1 MAQLT
6 DDFSDGNF
14 TSNPTWSGDATLF
27 TIESNQLRSS
37 SPTGATYHLSTPS
50 TKATNAQWE
59 FFINL
64 QLGTSGVN
72 FVEVW
77 LTSDVADL
85 NNANNGYFVRIGDTD
100 DLVALYRMVGGT
112 ETLLTSS
119 PSGVVNSTSNNPFR
133 VRVTR
138 NASNVWTLA
147 YDDGDTGSFVT
158 ATTTPTDNS
167 VTTSSFFGVSIAQS
181 SAASAV
187 NSHFFDDFVVGDI
200 VADGTP
206 PSIASIN
213 IISATQIE
221 VLFSEAVA
229 TATAQNTSNYSVNNG
244 IGNPSNATRDGS
256 DQRLVRLTFG
266 NSFSNGQ
273 SNVLTVNNVADLAG
287 NAIGTTQES
296 FTFTSIG
303 TAANRDV
310 IINEI
315 MADPTPE
322 VGLPNS
328 EFVELYNRS
337 TNSID
342 LQNYTLNGRTITTGN
357 YLLAPDAYVLLCPA
371 ANAGEFTG
379 NVIGMPSFDGLSNAG
394 ETVTL
399 RDEDNARDIDVVSYT
414 DDWYKDNTKD
424 DGGFTLALINPTL
437 VCSGENNWR
446 ASDDASGGTPAQQ
459 NSVLNNL
466 PDTQNPIIQ
475 SAIVTTDNQLTVTF
489 NEVFQEADLQGA
501 SYSTNNGL
509 LVTSVAPQ
517 NNNQEVLITFN
528 SNLTVGV
535 IYTLTISGLADCAG
549 NPLTENQVAFG
560 SGASPTF
567 QQVIITEIMAD
578 PDPVVGLPE
587 LEYIEIYNT
596 TDQVLQLA
604 GCQLTDGSGSA
615 TFPNFNL
622 LPNTYL
628 IVCTTGNVDEL
639 QSFGDALGVSNFPS
653 LTNSGKQLT
662 LFTTGGRTMFTV
674 TYSDNWYRDDVK
686 QEGGYSLEMIDVQAP
701 CVGSLNWIGSE
712 SPTGGTPGQPNSI
725 QESRADNM
733 PPQLLRADA
742 IDEGTIILQFDEQ
755 MDSLSLV
762 QATYSFDPAVSLQ
775 VVAPESPDFTQVTLK
790 TTELLAIQTT
800 YQVTV
805 EDVSDC
811 SGNGITTD
819 NTAIFGVPEQA
830 VQGDIILNEI
840 LFNPRTGGSDF
851 VELYNNSDKFI
862 DLQNWQLA
870 NTENDEIDDRRLITE
885 ENYILPPGSYVAITE
900 DVEDVR
906 SNYPNSVDKP
916 FLETSSLPSYNDD
929 EGSVV
934 LIDNLNEEVQRFDY
948 EEDFHFDLID
958 DEEGVSLER
967 ISFMAPVNDPNS
979 WFSAAST
986 AGFATPG
993 AENSQQRREGQAVG
1007 GINVS
1012 PKAFVPDN
1020 DGFSDFTTIDY
1031 SFTQGGYVANVSIY
1045 DNQGREIKRLA
1056 QNQLLAT
1063 SGFFTWDGT
1072 NEERARVRTGY
1083 YLLFFQI
1090 FDLSGNEEVFKETI
1104 AVTERF

>member
-1 MAQLT
+1 
-6 DDFSDGNF
+6 
-14 TSNPTWSGDATLF
+14 
-27 TIESNQLRSS
+27 
-37 SPTGATYHLSTPS
+37 
-50 TKATNAQWE
+50 
-59 FFINL
+59 
-64 QLGTSGVN
+64 
-72 FVEVW
+72 
-77 LTSDVADL
+77 
-85 NNANNGYFVRIGDTD
+85 
-100 DLVALYRMVGGT
+100 
-112 ETLLTSS
+112 
-119 PSGVVNSTSNNPFR
+119 
-133 VRVTR
+133 
-138 NASNVWTLA
+138 
-147 YDDGDTGSFVT
+147 
-158 ATTTPTDNS
+158 
-167 VTTSSFFGVSIAQS
+167 
-181 SAASAV
+181 
-187 NSHFFDDFVVGDI
+187 
-200 VADGTP
+200 
-206 PSIASIN
+206 
-213 IISATQIE
+213 
-221 VLFSEAVA
+221 
-229 TATAQNTSNYSVNNG
+229 
-244 IGNPSNATRDGS
+244 
-256 DQRLVRLTFG
+256 
-266 NSFSNGQ
+266 
-273 SNVLTVNNVADLAG
+273 
-287 NAIGTTQES
+287 
-296 FTFTSIG
+296 
-303 TAANRDV
+303 
-310 IINEI
+310 
-315 MADPTPE
+315 
-322 VGLPNS
+322 
-328 EFVELYNRS
+328 
-337 TNSID
+337 
-342 LQNYTLNGRTITTGN
+342 RTITTGN
-357 YLLAPDAYVLLCPA
+357 YLLAPDAYVVLCA
-371 ANAGEFTG
+371 TANAGEFTG

-424 DGGFTLALINPTL
+424 DGGFTLELVNPTL
-437 VCSGENNWR
+437 VCSGESNWF

-466 PDTQNPIIQ
+466 PDTQSPTIQ
-475 SAIVTTDNQLTVTF
+475 SAIVMADNQLTVAF

-528 SNLTVGV
+528 SNLTVGI
-535 IYTLTISGLADCAG
+535 IYTLTVGGLADCAG

-639 QSFGDALGVSNFPS
+639 QSFGGVLGVSNFPS

-662 LFTTGGRTMFTV
+662 LLTTSGRTMFTV

-701 CVGSLNWIGSE
+701 CVGSLNWIGAE

-775 VVAPESPDFTQVTLK
+775 VIAPESPDFTRVTLK
-790 TTELLAIQTT
+790 TTELLAVQTT

-811 SGNGITTD
+811 SGNTITTE
-819 NTAIFGVPEQA
+819 NTSIFGVPEQA
-830 VQGDIILNEI
+830 IQGDIILNEI

-851 VELYNNSDKFI
+851 VELYNNSDKFV
-862 DLQNWQLA
+862 DLQSWQLA

-906 SNYPNSVDKP
+906 SNYPSSVDKP
-916 FLETSSLPSYNDD
+916 FLEASSLPSYNDD

-967 ISFMAPVNDPNS
+967 ISFTAPVNDPNS

-1007 GINVS
+1007 GINVA

-1072 NEERARVRTGY
+1072 
-1083 YLLFFQI
+1083 
-1090 FDLSGNEEVFKETI
+1090 
-1104 AVTERF
+1104 